1 MIDLSIVI
9 PTCNRAEQLRRSLEA
24 LLIGVSCSYEII
36 VVDGAST
43 DATPAVLDEAKQ
55 VFRDRLRIIREPAR
69 QGFTRAANQGFRAA
83 HGIFL
88 TWLNDDARAL
98 PGALDSA
105 IEQLA
110 ASSDRVGLLAM
121 FHRNHATR
129 SVAYEIE
136 RHYQTYR
143 LMHVRGTLYANFAVG
158 LRQTFEKLHCF
169 DERFYF
175 YGADPD
181 LSLKAWHAG
190 LSVEPAP
197 KSLID
202 HEELP
207 DDRRATDS
215 SRGRADNAALFAK
228 WLLPDINPY
237 RNDFD
242 PTNPCT
248 LRGLRLKPRL
258 ANDSEA
264 A

>member
-9 PTCNRAEQLRRSLEA
+9 PTCNRADHLRRGLEA
-24 LLIGVSCSYEII
+24 LLIGVSASCEII

-43 DATPAVLDEAKQ
+43 DSTPAVLDEAKEM
-55 VFRDRLRIIREPAR
+55 FRDRLRIIREPKR

-83 HGIFL
+83 RGIFL

-98 PGALDSA
+98 PGCLDNAIDQLSA
-105 IEQLA
+105 SPEN
-110 ASSDRVGLLAM
+110 VGLLAM

-129 SVAYEIE
+129 SIAYEVD
-136 RHYQTYR
+136 RHYQAYR
-143 LMHVRGTLYANFAVG
+143 LMHVRGTLYANFAMG
-158 LRQTFEKLHCF
+158 LRRTFDRLGYF

-181 LSLKAWHAG
+181 LSLKAWYAG
-190 LSVEPAP
+190 LTVEPAP
-197 KSLID
+197 NSLID

-207 DDRRATDS
+207 DDRRETDS

-228 WLLPDINPY
+228 WVLPDVNPV

-242 PTNPCT
+242 PARPCT
-248 LRGLRLKPRL
+248 LRGLRPEMQLIQR
-258 ANDSEA
+258 SEA

>member
-9 PTCNRAEQLRRSLEA
+9 PTCNRAALLQRGLEA
-24 LLIGVSCSYEII
+24 LLVGVNCSHEVI

-43 DATPAVLDEAKQ
+43 DATPAVLDQAKQ
-55 VFRDRLRIIREPAR
+55 MFGDRLQVIREPKRA
-69 QGFTRAANQGFRAA
+69 GFTKAANLGFRAA
-83 HGIFL
+83 RGIFL

-110 ASSDRVGLLAM
+110 KSPETVGLLAM

-129 SVAYEIE
+129 SIAYEIE
-136 RHYQTYR
+136 RHYHHYR
-143 LMHVRGTLYANFAVG
+143 LMHVRGTLYANFALG
-158 LRQTFEKLHCF
+158 LRQTFARLGYF

-190 LSVEPAP
+190 LTVEPSP
-197 KSLID
+197 DSLID
-202 HEELP
+202 HEEIP
-207 DDRRATDS
+207 DDRRDADS
-215 SRGRADNAALFAK
+215 SRGNSDNAALFAK
-228 WLLPDINPY
+228 WLLPDVNPHH
-237 RNDFD
+237 NDFD
-242 PTNPCT
+242 PAHPCT
-248 LRGLRLKPRL
+248 VRGLRPEPRPIRP
-258 ANDSEA
+258 EA

>member
-9 PTCNRAEQLRRSLEA
+9 PTCNRAEHLRRGLEA
-24 LLIGVSCSYEII
+24 ILIGVSCSYEII

-43 DATPAVLDEAKQ
+43 DQTPGVLDEAKGI
-55 VFRDRLRIIREPAR
+55 FRDRLRVIREPIR
-69 QGFTRAANQGFRAA
+69 QGFTRAANQGLRAA
-83 HGIFL
+83 RGIFL

-110 ASSDRVGLLAM
+110 RSSDRVGLLAM

-129 SVAYEIE
+129 SIACEIE
-136 RHYQTYR
+136 RHSQTYR
-143 LMHVRGTLYANFAVG
+143 LMHVRGTLYANFALG
-158 LRQTFEKLHCF
+158 LRQTFANLDYF

-197 KSLID
+197 NSLID

-207 DDRRATDS
+207 DDRRETDS

-228 WLLPDINPY
+228 WVLPGINPH

-242 PTNPCT
+242 PARPCT
-248 LRGLRLKPRL
+248 LRGLGPISLP
-258 ANDSEA
+258 EA